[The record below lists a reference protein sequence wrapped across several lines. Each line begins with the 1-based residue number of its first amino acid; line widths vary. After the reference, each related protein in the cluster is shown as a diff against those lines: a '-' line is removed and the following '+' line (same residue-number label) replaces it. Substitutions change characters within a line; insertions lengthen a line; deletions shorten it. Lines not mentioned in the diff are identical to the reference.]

1 MRYKTNN
8 NPFRFRMAAIAGLA
22 LMFTACNSPVSEQ
35 GEAEEAAAS
44 ETNTGAATALVY
56 VGTYAEPDQE
66 SIWLYRLNTET
77 GALEK
82 VLAVK
87 GGENPSYLALDEERR
102 YLYAVNETG
111 NYEGKNS
118 GAVSAFA
125 IDQPSGNLTLLNKVS
140 SQGGAPCHISLGGP
154 EKKTVLVANY
164 MGGNVAAFPMQEDG
178 KLGEAAQVHQHKGT
192 GPNKERQEAPHAHYI
207 ATAPDGRYAF
217 AVDLGTDQVLGYR
230 LDDQPGGLVPNEPA
244 VAFAVK
250 PGAGPR
256 HMVFHPGGRYAFVIN
271 ELNSTMTALAYNS
284 DKGTFTEVQTI
295 STLPADF
302 KGENSCAAVKVS
314 ADGKFLY
321 GSNRG
326 HNSIV
331 VYSIDEGTGKLA
343 LVQHQN
349 SGGDWPRDFTLDLTG
364 NVLLVAHQRSDN
376 IVSFKVNKTTGR
388 LTPAG
393 HEVAVAK
400 PVCLQVVP
408 AFAGR

>member
-8 NPFRFRMAAIAGLA
+8 TSLRFGIAAAAGLA
-22 LMFTACNSPVSEQ
+22 LLLTACTSSGSEQ
-35 GEAEEAAAS
+35 GEAEETTAS

-82 VLAVK
+82 VLSVK
-87 GGENPSYLALDEERR
+87 AGENPSYLALDEEQRH
-102 YLYAVNETG
+102 LYAVNETT

-125 IDQPSGNLTLLNKVS
+125 MDQPSGNLTLLNKVS
-140 SQGGAPCHISLGGP
+140 SQGGAPCHISLGDP

-164 MGGNVAAFPMQEDG
+164 MGGNVAAFPVQQYG
-178 KLGEAAQVHQHKGT
+178 KLGEAASVQQHKGT

-207 ATAPDGRYAF
+207 APSPDGRYAF
-217 AVDLGTDQVLGYR
+217 AVDLGTDQILGYR
-230 LDDQPGGLVPNEPA
+230 FNDQPGSLIPNEPA
-244 VAFAVK
+244 VAFAMK
-250 PGAGPR
+250 PGTGPR
-256 HMVFHPGGRYAFVIN
+256 HMVFHPEGRYAYVIN
-271 ELNSTMTALAYNS
+271 ELNSTMTALAYDS
-284 DKGTFTEVQTI
+284 DIGTFSEVQTI
-295 STLPADF
+295 STLPADY

-331 VYSIDEGTGKLA
+331 VYSLDGATGKLT

-349 SGGDWPRDFTLDLTG
+349 TSGDWPRDFTLDLTG
-364 NVLLVAHQRSDN
+364 NILLVAHQRSDN
-376 IVSFKVNKTTGR
+376 IVSFKVDKASGR

-393 HEVAVAK
+393 HEVAVPK

-408 AFAGR
+408 EFK